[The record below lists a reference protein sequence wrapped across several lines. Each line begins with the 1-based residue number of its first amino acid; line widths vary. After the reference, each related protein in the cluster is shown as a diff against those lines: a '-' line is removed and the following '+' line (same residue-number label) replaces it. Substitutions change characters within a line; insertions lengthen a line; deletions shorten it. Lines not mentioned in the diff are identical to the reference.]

1 MLHLL
6 ALSIDVPFLTGGAW
20 ILPVFGGLAII
31 MIVKWFIDI
40 LP

>member
-1 MLHLL
+1 MVIDIPLL
-6 ALSIDVPFLTGGAW
+6 EGAAW
-20 ILPVFGGLAII
+20 ILPVFGAIAII

>member
-1 MLHLL
+1 MTIEFPII
-6 ALSIDVPFLTGGAW
+6 AGAGW
-20 ILPVFGGLAII
+20 IFVVFAGLAII